1 MKQFFDAVIVVPL
14 EEELEVV
21 LSHFIIV
28 EDVSTDVQ
36 IRFSAS
42 VPDSDLS
49 VLLVQQNSMGRTEN
63 YNAALRSVLD
73 FDVGILIC
81 LGIAGGLSSD
91 LNIGDVCYTGGILDL
106 LDNAKAGE
114 NWSSGADFAF
124 APTFYSSPR
133 ELVVAIS
140 LDRINPATKKAH
152 EEWLAEREE
161 FGRSQ
166 IPGTFVGK
174 EGEEKIQRPK
184 LREGTIV
191 CGAVSGSPEY
201 NKKIRAIDR
210 KVLAIETELGGLL
223 SLAQFHNLPAF
234 TVRGISDYAG
244 AGLDKTSFEQ
254 ETKNKGRL
262 IAASNAASFLARQ
275 LSASPVVKYLHKRR
289 SGALDKGLAAI

>member
-91 LNIGDVCYTGGILDL
+91 LNIGDVCATRVGFWTCLITRKLGRI
-106 LDNAKAGE
+106 GV
-114 NWSSGADFAF
+114 
-124 APTFYSSPR
+124 P
-133 ELVVAIS
+133 ELI
-140 LDRINPATKKAH
+140 
-152 EEWLAEREE
+152 
-161 FGRSQ
+161 
-166 IPGTFVGK
+166 
-174 EGEEKIQRPK
+174 
-184 LREGTIV
+184 
-191 CGAVSGSPEY
+191 
-201 NKKIRAIDR
+201 
-210 KVLAIETELGGLL
+210 LL
-223 SLAQFHNLPAF
+223 SLFRRSIHRLANSWLRFLSTASIQLLRRPTRSGLPNGRNLA
-234 TVRGISDYAG
+234 VHRYRGPLSVKRAR
-244 AGLDKTSFEQ
+244 KKS
-254 ETKNKGRL
+254 KGR
-262 IAASNAASFLARQ
+262 SFVKEQ
-275 LSASPVVKYLHKRR
+275 SSAVRC
-289 SGALDKGLAAI
+289 LAAPSTTKKFVRLIERFSRLKLNQEVFPLPNFTIYRLSPFAEFPITLVPV

>member
-210 KVLAIETELGGLL
+210 KVLAIETESGGLFGGG
-223 SLAQFHNLPAF
+223 S
-234 TVRGISDYAG
+234 
-244 AGLDKTSFEQ
+244 SF
-254 ETKNKGRL
+254 
-262 IAASNAASFLARQ
+262 
-275 LSASPVVKYLHKRR
+275 
-289 SGALDKGLAAI
+289 